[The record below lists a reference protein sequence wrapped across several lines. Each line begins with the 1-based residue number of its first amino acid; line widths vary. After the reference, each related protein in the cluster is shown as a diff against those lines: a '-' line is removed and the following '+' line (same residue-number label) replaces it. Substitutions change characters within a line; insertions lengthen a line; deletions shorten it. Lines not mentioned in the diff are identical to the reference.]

1 MNTQKLDWQNSYLE
15 RASGS
20 ADRIMAL
27 GIINKLNTNPPTPFF
42 LGQLRRATVSY
53 CSGEIMRYTILDLRR
68 VEMVEEIAELAKK
81 LSISASQLQLG
92 QL

>member
-1 MNTQKLDWQNSYLE
+1 
-15 RASGS
+15 
-20 ADRIMAL
+20 
-27 GIINKLNTNPPTPFF
+27 
-42 LGQLRRATVSY
+42 
-53 CSGEIMRYTILDLRR
+53 MRYTILDLRR